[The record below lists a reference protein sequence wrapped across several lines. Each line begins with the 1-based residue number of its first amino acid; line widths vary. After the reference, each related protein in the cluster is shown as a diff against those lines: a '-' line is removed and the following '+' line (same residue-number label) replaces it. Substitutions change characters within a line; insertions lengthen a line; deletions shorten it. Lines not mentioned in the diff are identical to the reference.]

1 MNAYLERE
9 TAEASRRYLSLFG
22 LFVVALSF
30 ALYRSWRWCARK
42 AMSLERRRYTHRQ
55 SRAAASPHTPGP
67 PPDTTG
73 GAPAPFMRNS
83 CTSGGGLFNARRTVV
98 R

>member
-30 ALYRSWRWCARK
+30 ALYRSWRWSARK
-42 AMSLERRRYTHRQ
+42 AMSL
-55 SRAAASPHTPGP
+55 
-67 PPDTTG
+67 
-73 GAPAPFMRNS
+73 
-83 CTSGGGLFNARRTVV
+83 
-98 R
+98 